1 MRLFIIV
8 LLLCIIGGTKV
19 FAQET
24 KFTASAPSVVEVGE
38 QFRLSFVLNKKG
50 ENLQVPTLQ
59 GFDLLAGPSLSTSFN
74 TSIING
80 KMEQSS
86 EYTYTYVLEA
96 REEGEYTVAPATITA
111 GGKEY
116 RSNSLKIKVIK
127 GSSKPR
133 ESNGGFSE
141 AREDRGTT
149 ITDDDL
155 FLRMEVSRNSLYVG
169 ESLTATL
176 KVYARVNLVDVQGK
190 KIPPFDGFLTE
201 DVNIPQIRL
210 EREEYNG
217 KIYDRVGV
225 LQKTILFPQHAGAL
239 TIDPYELICVVR
251 QRVAG
256 RSNSIFDD
264 FFGQSR
270 DVRVICKSKPVKIT
284 VKPLPEAGKPLGFS
298 GMVGTLAMSS
308 STSTDTLR
316 ANDALTYKVV
326 LRGTGNMKLLEA
338 PKISF
343 PHDFD
348 VYDPKITRDINGTS
362 GTVIFE
368 YLVIPRYAGEY
379 KIPAVQYS
387 YFDPQSGTYKMLTG
401 KEYTVRV
408 AKGSD
413 SGQGTGEAA
422 LQSFK
427 KEDVKMLGQDI
438 RYIKTG
444 KSDLRLKGVQYFASI
459 EYWLSF
465 LIPFVLFVVGMIL
478 NRRRIK
484 ANADLV
490 RVKSKTANKMAQK
503 RLRAAAVAMKAGNS
517 ELFYQEV
524 LNALWGYVSYKLNI
538 AASELNRDNINDHLT
553 RRGTDIALIQSF
565 IEVLDH
571 CEYARYAPGTNQ
583 SEEMDKIYKD
593 SLSIITKLDK
603 AI

>member
-1 MRLFIIV
+1 
-8 LLLCIIGGTKV
+8 
-19 FAQET
+19 
-24 KFTASAPSVVEVGE
+24 
-38 QFRLSFVLNKKG
+38 
-50 ENLQVPTLQ
+50 
-59 GFDLLAGPSLSTSFN
+59 
-74 TSIING
+74 
-80 KMEQSS
+80 
-86 EYTYTYVLEA
+86 
-96 REEGEYTVAPATITA
+96 
-111 GGKEY
+111 
-116 RSNSLKIKVIK
+116 
-127 GSSKPR
+127 
-133 ESNGGFSE
+133 
-141 AREDRGTT
+141 
-149 ITDDDL
+149 
-155 FLRMEVSRNSLYVG
+155 MEVSRNSLYVG

-201 DVNIPQIRL
+201 DVKIPQIRL

-225 LQKTILFPQHAGAL
+225 LQKTILFPQHAGTL

-298 GMVGTLAMSS
+298 GMVGTLAMTT

-348 VYDPKITRDINGTS
+348 VYDPKVIKDINGTS
-362 GTVIFE
+362 GTVTFE

-387 YFDPQSGTYKMLTG
+387 YFDPQSGTYKILTG

-408 AKGSD
+408 AKGNE

-427 KEDVKMLGQDI
+427 KEDVRMLGQDI

-444 KSDLRLKGVQYFASI
+444 KSDLRQRGVQYFATM

-503 RLRAAAVAMKAGNS
+503 RLRAASVAMKAGNS

-538 AASELNRDNINDHLT
+538 SASELNRDNISEHLT
-553 RRGTDIALIQSF
+553 RRGADTTLIQGF

-571 CEYARYAPGTNQ
+571 CEYARYAPGANQ
-583 SEEMDKIYKD
+583 DEEMDKVYKD
-593 SLSIITKLDK
+593 SLSIIMKLDK